1 MLDHHPIPYERLI
14 SFAAGDLGET
24 DSANIEMHIAGC
36 ARCTATVTRYRKV
49 SNVFSLDDTFDAP
62 PATIARAQA
71 LFPRYRPIPQVNSRP
86 AFGWWSWRSV
96 GFAYATVAVVCVLFM
111 VGLLAVAGDAPED
124 SALYPVRT
132 AVQGLELRFS
142 NALRNLGLAVPLGL
156 PTGAPSDPGTQG
168 SPGSSPAPSSPGNP
182 PPGQINVPPGQAKTP
197 PGQIK
202 VPPGQAKTPP
212 GQINVPPGQL
222 AKTPPAGQVT
232 PTPTKQVPPGQ
243 LNKTPDQANPTPDN
257 SVPPGQLKK
266 TPQSNPGG
274 QSNPN
279 GQGNPG
285 QGNSTGNSPG
295 NSTGNSTGN
304 SPGNP
309 NNSK

>member
-1 MLDHHPIPYERLI
+1 MVNGSRVAMLDHHPIPYERLI
-14 SFAAGDLGET
+14 DFAAGDLGET
-24 DSANIEMHIAGC
+24 DSANIETHIAGC
-36 ARCTATVTRYRKV
+36 ARCTATVTRYRRV
-49 SNVFSLDDTFDAP
+49 SNVLSLDDTLEAP

-71 LFPRYRPIPQVNSRP
+71 LFPRYRPVPQANSRP
-86 AFGWWSWRSV
+86 AFGWLSWRSV
-96 GFAYATVAVVCVLFM
+96 GFAYATVAVVFVFFL

-142 NALRNLGLAVPLGL
+142 NALRNLGLPVPPGL
-156 PTGAPSDPGTQG
+156 PTGADEAPGTQD
-168 SPGSSPAPSSPGNP
+168 SPAPSPAPSGPGKP
-182 PPGQINVPPGQAKTP
+182 PPGQIN
-197 PGQIK
+197 

-243 LNKTPDQANPTPDN
+243 LNKTPGPVNPTPDN
-257 SVPPGQLKK
+257 SVPPGQQKK

-279 GQGNPG
+279 GQSNSG
-285 QGNSTGNSPG
+285 Q
-295 NSTGNSTGN
+295 GNSTGN

-309 NNSK
+309 NNNK